1 MLMARLDGEKPQIRR
16 GAALALDGLGEKARP
31 ALARLELS
39 VSDDPDNAV
48 RRTAEKALRNLNTKT
63 DSGSLQA
70 EIRRLRSEVEALK
83 RSMTDL
89 EDPDAVD

>member
-1 MLMARLDGEKPQIRR
+1 M
-16 GAALALDGLGEKARP
+16 
-31 ALARLELS
+31 
-39 VSDDPDNAV
+39 
-48 RRTAEKALRNLNTKT
+48 RRTAEKALRHLNTKA